1 MKIAELVGAVEDFF
15 RDVLKKPGVVVGVLN
30 DQDVWKVQ
38 IEVAEEVEYMR
49 KRAKDDLLAVYEVTV
64 DRQMEILSFERKF
77 LRERASTDIG
87 K

>member
-1 MKIAELVGAVEDFF
+1 M
-15 RDVLKKPGVVVGVLN
+15 RKPGTVVSVLN

-49 KRAKDDLLAVYEVTV
+49 KRAKDDLLAIYEVTV
-64 DRQMEILSFERKF
+64 DRQMEILFFERKF
-77 LRERASTDIG
+77 LRERTSTDIE